1 MGQSYNFNR
10 FLIQHPRQ
18 EGDRRRLR
26 PERAA
31 RNLLDLRE
39 TLEDPQSLNFI
50 PPKSETQL
58 LLATWNIQHFG
69 STERYDESLWYIAEI
84 LSRFDLIAIQEV
96 KQSLRDLELVTQ
108 LLGPW
113 WKYIVSDVTA
123 GESGNEERLAYLFDS
138 RRVRFSGLAGEI
150 VLPPIKGED
159 GNMYPARQ
167 LVRTPYM
174 AGFRAGWFSFIL
186 STVHL
191 IWGEEVHDFAPRVEE
206 VEQLTDFLVNRRSEH
221 GAWSRNM
228 ILLGDFNMFDPSG
241 IAARA
246 LTNSGFS
253 IPHGRENL
261 RATNVGQEARFYD
274 QIAFLL
280 EDAERLNPTSLGVVD
295 FFDAVYSDEK
305 FEDYRDGLRTASGE
319 VPANPLRYFRN
330 YWRRREMSDHLLLWV
345 QLPIDFSNIHLS
357 NFVNP

>member
-1 MGQSYNFNR
+1 MGHAYDFDR

-18 EGDRRRLR
+18 EGDRRRLS
-26 PERAA
+26 PERVAQ
-31 RNLLDLRE
+31 NLLDLRA
-39 TLEDPQSLNFI
+39 TLDDPQSFNYV
-50 PPKSETQL
+50 PPKTDNQL

-69 STERYDESLWYIAEI
+69 STKRYDESLWYIAEI
-84 LSRFDLIAIQEV
+84 LSRFDLIAVQEV

-123 GESGNEERLAYLFDS
+123 GDPGNEERLAYLFDN

-150 VLPPIKGED
+150 VLPPIED
-159 GNMYPARQ
+159 AQGNLYPARQ

-174 AGFRAGWFSFIL
+174 AGFMAGWFSFIL

-191 IWGEEVHDFAPRVEE
+191 IWGEEEQDYTPRVEE
-206 VEQLTDFLVNRRSEH
+206 VEQLTDFLVNRQSEH

-228 ILLGDFNMFDPSG
+228 ILLGDFNMFDPNG

-253 IPHGRENL
+253 IPHGRGDL
-261 RATNVGQEARFYD
+261 RATNVGEEARFYD

-280 EDAERLNPTSLGVVD
+280 EDAERLNPSSLGVVD
-295 FFDAVYSDEK
+295 FFDAVYSDDK
-305 FEDYRDGLRTASGE
+305 FSDYRDELRTASGA
-319 VPANPLRYFRN
+319 VPANPWRYYRN

-357 NFVNP
+357 SFANP

>member
-1 MGQSYNFNR
+1 MGHAYDFNR
-10 FLIQHPRQ
+10 FLTQHPRP

-26 PERAA
+26 PERVAQ
-31 RNLLDLRE
+31 NLLDLRA
-39 TLEDPQSLNFI
+39 TLEDPDSPNYV
-50 PPKSETQL
+50 PSKSDTQL

-69 STERYDESLWYIAEI
+69 SSKRYDESLWYIAEI
-84 LSRFDLIAIQEV
+84 LSRFDLIAVQEV
-96 KQSLRDLELVTQ
+96 KQSLRDLELVTD

-123 GESGNEERLAYLFDS
+123 GDPGNEERLAYLFDN

-150 VLPPIKGED
+150 VLPPIED
-159 GNMYPARQ
+159 AQGNLYPARQ

-174 AGFRAGWFSFIL
+174 AGFMAGWFSFIL

-191 IWGEEVHDFAPRVEE
+191 IWGEEERDYTPRVEE
-206 VEQLTDFLVNRRSEH
+206 VEQLTDFLVNRQSEH

-228 ILLGDFNMFDPSG
+228 ILLGDFNMFDPDG

-246 LTNSGFS
+246 LKNSGFS
-253 IPHGRENL
+253 IPHGREDL
-261 RATNVGQEARFYD
+261 RATNVGEEARFYD

-295 FFDAVYSDEK
+295 FFDAVYSDDK
-305 FEDYRDGLRTASGE
+305 FEDYEDELRTASGTA
-319 VPANPLRYFRN
+319 PANPWRYYRN

-357 NFVNP
+357 SFVNP

>member
-1 MGQSYNFNR
+1 MGHAYDFDR

-18 EGDRRRLR
+18 EGDRRRLS
-26 PERAA
+26 PERVAQ
-31 RNLLDLRE
+31 NLLDLRA
-39 TLEDPQSLNFI
+39 TLEDPQNQNYVPS
-50 PPKSETQL
+50 KSDNQL

-69 STERYDESLWYIAEI
+69 STKRYDESLWYIAEI

-96 KQSLRDLELVTQ
+96 KQSLRDLELVAQ

-123 GESGNEERLAYLFDS
+123 GDPGNEERLAYLFDN

-150 VLPPIKGED
+150 VLPSIED
-159 GNMYPARQ
+159 ADGDLYPARQ

-174 AGFRAGWFSFIL
+174 AGFTAGWFSFIL

-191 IWGEEVHDFAPRVEE
+191 IWGEEEQDFVPRVEE
-206 VEQLTDFLVNRRSEH
+206 VEQITNFLVNRQSEH

-228 ILLGDFNMFDPSG
+228 ILLGDFNMFDPDG
-241 IAARA
+241 VAARA
-246 LTNSGFS
+246 LASSGFS
-253 IPHGRENL
+253 IPHGREDL

-280 EDAERLNPTSLGVVD
+280 EDDERSDPTSLGVVD
-295 FFDAVYSDEK
+295 FFDAVYSNEK
-305 FEDYRDGLRTASGE
+305 FEDYRNTLRTASGV
-319 VPANPLRYFRN
+319 VPSNPWRYYRQ

-345 QLPIDFSNIHLS
+345 QLPIDFSDTHLAG
-357 NFVNP
+357 VATP

>member
-1 MGQSYNFNR
+1 MGHAYDFNR
-10 FLIQHPRQ
+10 FLMQHPRQ

-26 PERAA
+26 PERVAQ
-31 RNLLDLRE
+31 NLLDLRAA
-39 TLEDPQSLNFI
+39 LDDPQNLNHV
-50 PPKSETQL
+50 PSKSDTQL

-84 LSRFDLIAIQEV
+84 LSRFDLIAVQEV

-123 GESGNEERLAYLFDS
+123 GDPGNEERLAYLFDN

-150 VLPPIKGED
+150 VLPAVED
-159 GNMYPARQ
+159 AEGNLFPARQ

-174 AGFRAGWFSFIL
+174 AGFMAGWFSFIL

-191 IWGEEVHDFAPRVEE
+191 IWGEEERDFTPRVEE
-206 VEQLTDFLVNRRSEH
+206 VEQLTDFLVNRQSEH

-228 ILLGDFNMFDPSG
+228 ILLGDFNMFDSDG

-253 IPHGRENL
+253 IPHEREDL

-280 EDAERLNPTSLGVVD
+280 EDTERLNPTDLGVVD

-305 FEDYRDGLRTASGE
+305 FEDYRDELRTASGA
-319 VPANPLRYFRN
+319 VPANPRNYYRN
-330 YWRRREMSDHLLLWV
+330 YWRRREISDHLLLWV

-357 NFVNP
+357 TIVNP